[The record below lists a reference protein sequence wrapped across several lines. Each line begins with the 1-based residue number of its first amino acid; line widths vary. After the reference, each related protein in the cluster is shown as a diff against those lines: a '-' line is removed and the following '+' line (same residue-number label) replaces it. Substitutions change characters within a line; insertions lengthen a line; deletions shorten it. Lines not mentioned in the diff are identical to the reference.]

1 MLREVIS
8 NDWFTVFLV
17 LGLSFIVLCKFLFA
31 SRFNDFVT
39 VIGNS
44 KYLKIYAR
52 DQKFIDGFDA
62 LLFLNLIISVSIFL
76 YLAYTSL
83 VNPSE
88 FDLTQFFK
96 LIFGIGVLFL
106 IKVLLERLI
115 GSIFE
120 IDSLIDSYLFQKTTY
135 KNYTGFILLPINC
148 LLTYTISPTK
158 HVIYACFI
166 LIVLINL
173 IGFMSSFKNHQK
185 LLLNNLFYFILYLC
199 ALEIGPYLILF
210 KLIKDFNA

>member
-17 LGLSFIVLCKFLFA
+17 LGLVFITLSKYIFAHRFKDFL
-31 SRFNDFVT
+31 V

-62 LLFLNLIISVSIFL
+62 LLFFNGIISVSIFAFIS
-76 YLAYTSL
+76 YSTL

-88 FDLTQFFK
+88 FDLNLFFK
-96 LIFGIGVLFL
+96 LLFGIGVLFL
-106 IKVLLERLI
+106 IKILLERLI
-115 GSIFE
+115 GSLFD
-120 IDSLIDSYLFQKTTY
+120 IDELIDSYLFQKTTF
-135 KNYTGFILLPINC
+135 KNYAGLVLFPINAIII
-148 LLTYTISPTK
+148 YTLNPSKPI
-158 HVIYACFI
+158 IYSI
-166 LIVLINL
+166 IGLIVLINL
-173 IGFMSSFKNHQK
+173 IGFISSFKNHQK
-185 LLLNNLFYFILYLC
+185 LLLNNIFYFILYLC
-199 ALEIGPYLILF
+199 ALEIGPYLILY

>member
-8 NDWFTVFLV
+8 NDWFTVFLI
-17 LGLSFIVLCKFLFA
+17 LGLTFITLCKYLFT
-31 SRFNDFVT
+31 SRFKDFVT
-39 VIGNS
+39 VISNS

-62 LLFLNLIISVSIFL
+62 LLFLNLIISVSIFS
-76 YLAYTSL
+76 YIVYASL
-83 VNPSE
+83 VHPSE
-88 FDLTQFFK
+88 FNLTQFFK

-115 GSIFE
+115 GSVFD

-135 KNYTGFILLPINC
+135 KNYTGFLLLPINC
-148 LLTYTISPTK
+148 VLIYTLTPTTS
-158 HVIYACFI
+158 VIYVCI
-166 LIVLINL
+166 GLIVLVNFL
-173 IGFMSSFKNHQK
+173 GFISSFKNHQK

-199 ALEIGPYLILF
+199 ALEIGPYLILY
-210 KLIKDFNA
+210 KIIKDFNA